1 MTYKFIG
8 VDIGGSHITAA
19 LVNVQQ
25 GVVEEHTLVRAKVD
39 PHQDADAI
47 LLAWSTAI
55 QAVADKAD
63 LSTYQLG
70 IAMPGPFDYEAGVS
84 LMKNVNKYEN
94 LYGINI
100 RKELSERL
108 GIEQACIRFRNDA
121 EAFLEGEMLFG
132 AGKSAVTGIGIT
144 LGTGLGTS
152 KFEEGN
158 TSDMALGINHAM
170 HEGVAEDY
178 ISTRWFIGRYQELTQ
193 RPIHGVKQLVELYQ
207 EDEYARQVFQEFGQ
221 HISLFVSEVIELF
234 QPEVIVFGGTIAQ
247 ASALFFEAI
256 EAKMKHCNPP
266 ILLKKSILNENAA
279 LMGAVGFG
287 VSMSPVQE

>member
-1 MTYKFIG
+1 MTYQFIG

-19 LVNVQQ
+19 LVNIQE

-39 PHQDADAI
+39 PHQDADTI
-47 LLAWSTAI
+47 LMAWSTAI
-55 QAVADKAD
+55 QTVADIAG
-63 LSTYQLG
+63 LRTYQLG
-70 IAMPGPFDYEAGVS
+70 IAMPGPFDYTAGIS
-84 LMKNVNKYEN
+84 LMKNVNKYEH

-100 RKELSERL
+100 RKELAERL
-108 GIEQACIRFRNDA
+108 GIEQICIHFRNDA

-132 AGKSAVTGIGIT
+132 AGKSFGTGIGLT

-152 KFEEGN
+152 KFNQGL
-158 TSDMALGINHAM
+158 TTDMALGINHPM

-193 RPIHGVKQLVELYQ
+193 QSVQGVKPLVELYQ
-207 EDEYARQVFQEFGQ
+207 EDRNAQQVFQEFSEN
-221 HISLFVSEVIELF
+221 ISLFVSEVIELF
-234 QPEVIVFGGTIAQ
+234 QPEVIVFGGNIAQ
-247 ASALFFEAI
+247 ASSLFFEAI
-256 EAKMKHCNPP
+256 EAKIKHCNPP